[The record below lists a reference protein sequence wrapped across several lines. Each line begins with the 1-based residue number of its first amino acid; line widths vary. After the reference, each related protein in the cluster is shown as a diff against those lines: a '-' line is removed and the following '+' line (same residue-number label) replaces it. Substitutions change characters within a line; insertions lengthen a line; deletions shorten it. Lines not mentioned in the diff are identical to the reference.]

1 MHKICNSTR
10 FTPVIKFAALGVL
23 AIGLAGCGT
32 APPRNT
38 NNICSIFKEYPKW
51 YWEAKGAQH
60 KWGVPINVSLA
71 IIRTE
76 SHFVDDAKPAR
87 TKLLGFIPWTR
98 PTTAY
103 GYSQAVN
110 GTWKDYQRATGEH
123 SADRDEFGDAVDFV
137 GWYGN
142 MAHRKLGISKNNAY
156 QMYLAYHEGVGGFE
170 KRSYRKKGWLVAKAR
185 NVARLSYRYK
195 QQLKYC
201 RADIPK
207 PSIWNLWLM

>member
-1 MHKICNSTR
+1 MPRIYSTKNLKPAIKI
-10 FTPVIKFAALGVL
+10 AALAAL
-23 AIGLAGCGT
+23 AIGLSGCGT

-38 NNICSIFKEYPKW
+38 QNICSIFKEYPKW
-51 YWEAKGAQH
+51 YWEAKGAQK

-76 SHFVDDAKPAR
+76 SHFVDDAQPPR
-87 TKLLGFIPWTR
+87 SKLLGFIPWTR

-110 GTWKDYQRATGEH
+110 GTWKEYQHDTGKKA
-123 SADRDEFGDAVDFV
+123 ADRDEFGDAVDFV
-137 GWYGN
+137 GWYGS
-142 MAHRKLGISKNNAY
+142 MAHRKLGISKRNAY
-156 QMYLAYHEGVGGFE
+156 QMYLAYHEGVGGFQ

-185 NVARLSYRYK
+185 DVSRLSYRYGK
-195 QQLKYC
+195 QLKYC